1 MPRTPTDW
9 EAEWKKIQKESR
21 TLAKRAN
28 QRLVRLK
35 RASEKP
41 GMSNI
46 LKYAYKSAVADIMS
60 IGNQNPEKPRFKE
73 NVKLED
79 AYEDEEHK
87 IKITGTDLFKV
98 NIKTQKAKIKMMK
111 EFLGAASS
119 TIGTAI
125 SGAAE
130 GINKAI
136 GIKRIWNKRT
146 QTINEKYLK
155 EYDLRLSDNDMKRF
169 FDSKK
174 QAKLETNV
182 GSDNMFI
189 VAAYINKYKIKT
201 NKRFLEKFLKEHI
214 DLEKYSDKL
223 TEEDLKTRKGE
234 GYREYLDRLKDY
246 VSYTG
251 DRVLDDYITKAL
263 MKGINV
269 DNIFLQDEP
278 KKKK

>member
-1 MPRTPTDW
+1 MSRTPRDW
-9 EAEWKKIQKESR
+9 EAEWKKVQKESR
-21 TLAKRAN
+21 KLAKRAN
-28 QRLVRLK
+28 QRLVRLE
-35 RASEKP
+35 RAAKKP
-41 GMSNI
+41 GMSKI

-60 IGNQNPEKPRFKE
+60 IGNQNQETPRFKE
-73 NVKLED
+73 TVKLEP

-136 GIKRIWNKRT
+136 GIKRIWDKRT
-146 QTINEKYLK
+146 QTINDKYLK

-201 NKRFLEKFLKEHI
+201 NKRFLEKFLKDHI
-214 DLEKYSDKL
+214 DLEKYSDKI

-278 KKKK
+278 KKK